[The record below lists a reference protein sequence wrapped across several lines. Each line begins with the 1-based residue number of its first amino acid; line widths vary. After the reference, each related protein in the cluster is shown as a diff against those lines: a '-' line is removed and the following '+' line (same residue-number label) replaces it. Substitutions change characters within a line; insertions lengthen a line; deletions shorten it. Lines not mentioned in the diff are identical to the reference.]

1 MTTSSVAI
9 NANLQN
15 RLDAFAASAAIQQ
28 LGGTT
33 SVAYQDILSA
43 LQNSSTLTTELN
55 AAANSTFPGTFSA
68 FGILDATSH
77 SGAAFQNGV
86 LELKVSAIGS
96 TLSEGD
102 LVFQMGHEAQHGL
115 NAADMQTSKTDFM
128 NDVTALAASSAP
140 QDYTTLLQTR
150 QTQEANNESTAQI
163 AGWNAYVN
171 YVDTTTQAGST
182 PNYKTSYLSAYFFDA
197 NGNLN
202 PNLTFNDDHTVTA
215 TPANIAAER
224 NAFFYNS
231 AASLGANGNESYP
244 AYYAGD
250 NVAYIANTLAQAG
263 KSGFTLDLASMHIDP
278 VQLQQDLVNNAKN
291 TTPITFTD
299 SSTNAVLTYALGG
312 TGNLDVKMPFIGV
325 NGTGTTET
333 IYNRTGK
340 LTTNINTENNDATG
354 IVTTTV
360 DNYSS
365 TGLPTSQSITE
376 ADVVTGAVKATTT
389 NSYDNSGNLATQVQT
404 TIDPAAGTTTTS
416 TVNYNL
422 GVAGGL
428 CTFDTTVSQ
437 VGFPG
442 IDTSEVSG
450 TETSAGVITT
460 ANISGTGAI
469 VNATGASVSLANS
482 TSAAII
488 GNANTITGNGSGT
501 INVGSNSNNNVI
513 SGMVGGAISIADGD
527 HGEVVNATSAT
538 VTLGNGA
545 SANVN
550 GTVITDVAS
559 ATPSSLGIKLDDNG
573 NISQT
578 DATATDANGV
588 QSEDLKNLNTDGS
601 VQNEDIITTP
611 TEGQATAIYTGEG
624 GVIDLSN
631 SAITLGAHSSGT
643 LTGSGNAV
651 TEDSGATANIDAQS
665 INDIIT
671 MATNSSVVVDDGA
684 SCTLVNAVSDT
695 VTLDSGASA
704 TVNGSVETN
713 AAGATPST
721 LTLTL
726 NSSGTVSQTEALST
740 DVNGVKDDDL
750 KLMNSDGSL
759 QEELNTITNVDGS
772 KTETLTAPEPWISA
786 STVGRDTIITSADGL
801 TISVTADTDGDG
813 ITDWTQLTTTDST
826 GVKTEAN
833 KYINTD
839 GTLYGEDL
847 TITNPDGSSFY
858 EDKIFLG
865 IGVNNS
871 LYVDSTT
878 TTYADGSS
886 VQDEKSFDTEG
897 QVTGYDTIAKDV
909 DGNTIE
915 DSQSPP
921 YGDGSVQISHIVT
934 GVDGT
939 IVRNIKDMN
948 ADGSLQSEWNSITQA
963 DGSRMGENIF
973 MNVTSGWADEH
984 FSYQAD
990 GSGFDEMVNY
1000 FSDGGTS
1007 DITLTTNSSGETTE
1021 TIPIQR
1027 DQIILNLSGNKVGT
1041 VGLPSSTAYFDMNNN
1056 GQQVQTGWATAGE
1069 GVLVYDPN
1077 NTGTVTSSANLVAG
1091 FAALSAMAHNVG
1103 SVLDASN
1110 SIWSGLKVWVDLTG
1124 DANAKQATL
1133 YSLDQLGITS
1143 INLSS
1148 TIVNDSS
1155 SGNGNMILNDS
1166 TFTWKNGIKGDIAG
1180 VDLAYNPNVVASPSA
1195 QAATQASAT
1204 PLTTSGSMHSLVQ
1217 SMAAFTDGSTGVDAQ
1232 SPLANVSLA
1241 SMQLAATPN
1250 SQHA

>member
-1 MTTSSVAI
+1 MATSSVPI
-9 NANLQN
+9 NQNLLN
-15 RLDAFAASAAIQQ
+15 RLTAFSNLDGVSAA
-28 LGGTT
+28 
-33 SVAYQDILSA
+33 AYQAVLTA

-55 AAANSTFPGTFSA
+55 TAADSNFPGTFSA
-68 FGILDATSH
+68 FGVLAETSH

-86 LELKVSAIGS
+86 LEIKVSEIG
-96 TLSEGD
+96 TPLLSEGD

-115 NAADMQTSKTDFM
+115 NAADMQASKADFT
-128 NDVTALAASSAP
+128 NGVTALANSSAP
-140 QDYTTLLQTR
+140 QDYTALLQTR
-150 QTQEANNESTAQI
+150 QTQQANNESTAQI

-171 YVDTTTQAGST
+171 YVNTTTQAGT
-182 PNYKTSYLSAYFFDA
+182 PPNYTTSYLSQYFVDTE
-197 NGNLN
+197 GNLN
-202 PNLTFNDDHTVTA
+202 PNLIFNADNTVTA
-215 TPANIAAER
+215 TPANIEAER
-224 NAFFYNS
+224 NAFFYS
-231 AASLGANGNESYP
+231 TGASLGANGNENYP
-244 AYYAGD
+244 AYYAGND
-250 NVAYIANTLAQAG
+250 VAYIANVVAAAG

-278 VQLQQDLVNNAKN
+278 VQLQQDLVNNASN

-312 TGNLDVKMPFIGV
+312 TGNLDVKLPFIGV

-450 TETSAGVITT
+450 TETSAGVIAT
-460 ANISGTGAI
+460 ANVSGTGA
-469 VNATGASVSLANS
+469 
-482 TSAAII
+482 
-488 GNANTITGNGSGT
+488 
-501 INVGSNSNNNVI
+501 
-513 SGMVGGAISIADGD
+513 
-527 HGEVVNATSAT
+527 VVNAASAT

-545 SANVN
+545 SANIN
-550 GTVITDVAS
+550 GTVLTDVAS

-750 KLMNSDGSL
+750 RIMNSDGSL
-759 QEELNTITNVDGS
+759 QQELNTVTNADGS
-772 KTETLTAPEPWISA
+772 MIQTGMFSAPWIPA
-786 STVGRDTIITSADGL
+786 GEFGTFTIVTSADGL
-801 TISVTADTDGDG
+801 TVSATEDSTGNG
-813 ITDWTQLTTTDST
+813 ITDLTELTTTDSQ
-826 GVKTEAN
+826 GVKTEIDKN
-833 KYINTD
+833 LNPD
-839 GTLYGEDL
+839 GTLNAEEIS
-847 TITNPDGSSFY
+847 ITNPDGSSSY
-858 EDKIFLG
+858 EIKGFEG
-865 IGVNNS
+865 FGTNNS
-871 LYVDSTT
+871 LYLDSIT
-878 TTYADGSS
+878 TTYVNGSS
-886 VQDEKSFDTEG
+886 VKAEESLDAEG
-897 QVTGYDTIAKDV
+897 QVTGYDTVTKNV
-909 DGNTIE
+909 DGSAVE
-915 DSQSPP
+915 DYQSTP
-921 YGDGSVQISHIVT
+921 YADGSVQIAHIVT
-934 GVDGT
+934 S
-939 IVRNIKDMN
+939 I
-948 ADGSLQSEWNSITQA
+948 DGSVAMEVKVVDANGALESDSNKFTQA
-963 DGSRMGENIF
+963 DGSVVGETVSF
-973 MNVTSGWADEH
+973 ASATTLASDEH
-984 FSYQAD
+984 FSYQAN
-990 GSGFDEMVNY
+990 GSGFDELVNY

-1241 SMQLAATPN
+1241 SMQLAATQN